1 VDEGT
6 PRLLLEGRP
15 GIGKTTVARR
25 LLQLLQEAGVP
36 VAGFTTG
43 ELRTS
48 GRREG
53 FVVEAASGA
62 QEVLAHVDLPGPP
75 RVGRYGVDLA
85 AFERVALPALHT
97 PASGVVVVDELG
109 KMELASTAF
118 RAAVLELLGRAVA
131 MVAVQVRHH
140 RFTDALKRRPDI
152 RVVRVTEGTR
162 DALPQRLMERLVGG
176 TPPREGAVTG
186 ASAPGL
192 EAAARAKRAVRER
205 VWARLERE
213 RAARVVKS
221 NPDAPQ
227 LPVRARVLADGKLL
241 YMAVPRLTD
250 ERPSS
255 SSTRRGWRSRP
266 AAPPPPTWSSRCW
279 SRPA

>member
-131 MVAVQVRHH
+131 MVATVHQTRD
-140 RFTDALKRRPDI
+140 RFTDALRRRPEI
-152 RVVRVTEGTR
+152 RVIRVTEATR
-162 DALPQRLMERLVGG
+162 DALPQQLMEYLVGG
-176 TPPREGAVTG
+176 RTG
-186 ASAPGL
+186 GL
-192 EAAARAKRAVRER
+192 R
-205 VWARLERE
+205 
-213 RAARVVKS
+213 
-221 NPDAPQ
+221 
-227 LPVRARVLADGKLL
+227 
-241 YMAVPRLTD
+241 
-250 ERPSS
+250 
-255 SSTRRGWRSRP
+255 
-266 AAPPPPTWSSRCW
+266 
-279 SRPA
+279 